1 MTNKTNRIMKT
12 MRIYA
17 MLALLMMVGGVLQA
31 QTFGE
36 FYSFTGW
43 TYPAYGGGRRCLAH
57 FTEHGKKVELPYVYD
72 ETPGDMSIGTLID
85 DATPGVIYNN
95 DWGETNKLYRS
106 TDYGFTWEP
115 IDDVTSASD
124 EYWTFKNAPGVLLKR
139 NMDPVEMR
147 ISYDYGSH
155 FETLDVPAFYMNN
168 VAGWNVGEFFKEDL
182 SEEFWSYYLT
192 YSSDFNQTADT
203 VFYSDSGYFEM
214 TAGAN
219 EGELY
224 TYYRSYYEAGWMS
237 KYTLYFSPD
246 YGQHNQMLM
255 TIDSLDDGWI
265 TNMYWEFVAD
275 DEPGVFYSII
285 RDAAFYSP
293 ATGADS
299 KLWID
304 YYRDYGETL
313 VTTYFHH
320 FTAMPDWFDHHTPV
334 MDCEVTGCDQNSVAL
349 RWNEPELKP
358 DEVLVGYQV
367 YRGDDLI
374 SGDLITETEY
384 TDLYSGNG
392 RLKYHVLA
400 VYDDGETSKSYNIV
414 YCEQTDGVD
423 ENGGGTNVTV
433 YPNPANGVV
442 RIEGVVADEVRVYNA
457 LGQMVK
463 IVRRTNEIDVADLAD
478 GVYLVRIR
486 DKEGRIILEK
496 VMVR

>member
-1 MTNKTNRIMKT
+1 MKATRIT
-12 MRIYA
+12 TL
-17 MLALLMMVGGVLQA
+17 LALLLMVGGATMQA
-31 QTFGE
+31 QTYGE

-43 TYPAYGGGRRCLAH
+43 AYPAYGGGRRCLAH

-85 DATPGVIYNN
+85 DATPGVINNN
-95 DWGETNKLYRS
+95 DWGETDKLYRS

-155 FETLDVPAFYMNN
+155 FETLDIPAFYSYN
-168 VAGWNVGEFFKEDL
+168 VAGWNVGEFFKADYTDD
-182 SEEFWSYYLT
+182 WRYYLAH
-192 YSSDFNQTADT
+192 SLDFNQTADT

-224 TYYRSYYEAGWMS
+224 TYYRSYYETGWMS

-246 YGQHNQMLM
+246 YGRNNQMLM

-320 FTAMPDWFDHHTPV
+320 FTAMPDWFEHHSPV
-334 MDCEVTGCDQNSVAL
+334 MDCEIVSCGESSATL

-358 DEVLVGYQV
+358 DEVLVGYQI
-367 YRGDDLI
+367 YRGDNLISDLI
-374 SGDLITETEY
+374 SETEY
-384 TDLYSGNG
+384 TDPYSGNG

-400 VYDDGETSKSYNIV
+400 VYNDGETSKSYNIV

-423 ENGGGTNVTV
+423 ENEVGTAVII
-433 YPNPANGVV
+433 YPNPAKEKITIDGL
-442 RIEGVVADEVRVYNA
+442 EATEVLVYNTF
-457 LGQMVK
+457 GQLVK
-463 IVRRTNEIDVADLAD
+463 TVRDANEIPVSGLPQ
-478 GVYLVRIR
+478 GVYLLRIA
-486 DKEGRIILEK
+486 DAEGRNHVARVIVK
-496 VMVR
+496 G

>member
-1 MTNKTNRIMKT
+1 MKAT
-12 MRIYA
+12 RLYTL
-17 MLALLMMVGGVLQA
+17 LALLLMAGGMMQA

-43 TYPAYGGGRRCLAH
+43 AYPAYGGGRRCLTH
-57 FTEHGKKVELPYVYD
+57 FTEHGNKVELPYVYD

-85 DATPGVIYNN
+85 DATPGVIYNK

-115 IDDVTSASD
+115 IDDLTDISD
-124 EYWTFKNAPGVLLKR
+124 EYWTFKDAPGVLLKR
-139 NMDPVEMR
+139 KTNPEELK

-155 FETLDVPAFYMNN
+155 FETLDIPAFYSYN
-168 VAGWNVGEFFKEDL
+168 VAGWNVGEFFKADYTDD
-182 SEEFWSYYLT
+182 WRYYLAH
-192 YSSDFNQTADT
+192 SLDFNQTADT

-214 TAGAN
+214 VAGAN

-224 TYYRSYYEAGWMS
+224 TYYRSYYDTGWMS
-237 KYTLYFSPD
+237 KYTLYFSSD
-246 YGQHNQMLM
+246 YGRNNQMLM
-255 TIDSLDDGWI
+255 TIDSLDDGWN

-285 RDAAFYSP
+285 RDAVFYNP

-299 KLWID
+299 KIWIN

-334 MDCEVTGCDQNSVAL
+334 MDCEVTGCNQNSIAL

-358 DEVLVGYQV
+358 DEVLVGYKV
-367 YRGDDLI
+367 YKGDDLI
-374 SGDLITETEY
+374 SDLITETEY

-392 RLKYHVLA
+392 RLEYHVLA
-400 VYDDGETSKSYNIV
+400 VYSDGETSKSYNIV
-414 YCEQTDGVD
+414 YCEQSDGVD
-423 ENGGGTNVTV
+423 EKGGGTVVAV

-442 RIEGVVADEVRVYNA
+442 RIEGVEVDEVRVYNA
-457 LGQMVK
+457 LGQLVK
-463 IVRRTNEIDVADLAD
+463 TVQNANEINVSDLMEGIYLLRITAADGECYTNRVAVRR
-478 GVYLVRIR
+478 
-486 DKEGRIILEK
+486 
-496 VMVR
+496 

>member
-1 MTNKTNRIMKT
+1 
-12 MRIYA
+12 
-17 MLALLMMVGGVLQA
+17 
-31 QTFGE
+31 
-36 FYSFTGW
+36 
-43 TYPAYGGGRRCLAH
+43 
-57 FTEHGKKVELPYVYD
+57 
-72 ETPGDMSIGTLID
+72 
-85 DATPGVIYNN
+85 
-95 DWGETNKLYRS
+95 
-106 TDYGFTWEP
+106 
-115 IDDVTSASD
+115 
-124 EYWTFKNAPGVLLKR
+124 
-139 NMDPVEMR
+139 
-147 ISYDYGSH
+147 
-155 FETLDVPAFYMNN
+155 
-168 VAGWNVGEFFKEDL
+168 
-182 SEEFWSYYLT
+182 
-192 YSSDFNQTADT
+192 
-203 VFYSDSGYFEM
+203 
-214 TAGAN
+214 
-219 EGELY
+219 
-224 TYYRSYYEAGWMS
+224 MS

-285 RDAAFYSP
+285 RDAAFYNP

-299 KLWID
+299 KIWIN

-320 FTAMPDWFDHHTPV
+320 FTAMPDWFDHQSPV
-334 MDCEVTGCDQNSVAL
+334 MDCEITGCDQNSVTL

-423 ENGGGTNVTV
+423 ENGGGTVIAV
-433 YPNPANGVV
+433 YPNPASGVV
-442 RIEGVVADEVRVYNA
+442 RIEGVEAEEVGIYND
-457 LGQMVK
+457 LGQVVK
-463 IVRRTNEIDVADLAD
+463 RVWNSNEICVEGLAE

-486 DKEGRIILEK
+486 DGEGRIFMEK

>member
-1 MTNKTNRIMKT
+1 MKKTGLYIL
-12 MRIYA
+12 
-17 MLALLMMVGGVLQA
+17 LALLLMAGGVTMQG
-31 QTFGE
+31 QETKRPSCGE

-43 TYPAYGGGRRCLAH
+43 TYPNYAGGRKCLAH

-72 ETPGDMSIGTLID
+72 ETPGTMSIIQLID
-85 DATPGVIYNN
+85 DATPGVIYNK

-106 TDYGFTWEP
+106 TDYGFTWES
-115 IDDVTSASD
+115 IDELTDFSD
-124 EYWTFKNAPGVLLKR
+124 EYWTFKDAPGVLLKR
-139 NMDPVEMR
+139 KTNSEELR

-155 FETLDVPAFYMNN
+155 FETLDIPTFYSYN
-168 VAGWNVGEFFKEDL
+168 VAGWNVGEFFKEDYTDD
-182 SEEFWSYYLT
+182 WVYYLAH
-192 YSSDFNQTADT
+192 SLDFNQTADT
-203 VFYSDSGYFEM
+203 MFYPDSGYFEM
-214 TAGAN
+214 AAGAN

-224 TYYRSYYEAGWMS
+224 TYYRSYYDIGWMS
-237 KYTLYFSPD
+237 KYTLYFSSD
-246 YGQHNQMLM
+246 YGRNNQMLM

-320 FTAMPDWFDHHTPV
+320 FTAMPDWFDHHSPV
-334 MDCEVTGCDQNSVAL
+334 MDCEITGCDQNSVAL

-374 SGDLITETEY
+374 GDLITETEY
-384 TDLYSGNG
+384 TDFYSGNG

-400 VYDDGETSKSYNIV
+400 VYSDGETSKSYNIV

-423 ENGGGTNVTV
+423 ENGDGAGVTV
-433 YPNPANGVV
+433 FPNPVNGVV
-442 RIEGVVADEVRVYNA
+442 HIEGFDADEVRVYNA

-463 IVRRTNEIDVADLAD
+463 TVKNSNEVSLEGLSQ
-478 GVYLVRIR
+478 GVYLLRIR
-486 DKEGRIILEK
+486 DEEGRSFGARIIVK
-496 VMVR
+496 

>member
-1 MTNKTNRIMKT
+1 MKT
-12 MRIYA
+12 TRFYI
-17 MLALLMMVGGVLQA
+17 MLALLMMAGGATMQA

-43 TYPAYGGGRRCLAH
+43 TYPAYGGGRRCLTH

-72 ETPGDMSIGTLID
+72 ETPGDMSIGMLID

-115 IDDVTSASD
+115 IDDATSASD

-155 FETLDVPAFYMNN
+155 FETLEVPAFYMNN
-168 VAGWNVGEFFKEDL
+168 IAGWNVGEFFKEDL

-237 KYTLYFSPD
+237 KYTLYFSSD
-246 YGQHNQMLM
+246 YGRNNQMLM

-320 FTAMPDWFDHHTPV
+320 FTAMPDWFDHHSPV
-334 MDCEVTGCDQNSVAL
+334 MDCEITGCDQNSVTL

-423 ENGGGTNVTV
+423 ENGGGTVIAV
-433 YPNPANGVV
+433 YPNPASGVV
-442 RIEGVVADEVRVYNA
+442 RIEGVEAEEVGIYND
-457 LGQMVK
+457 LGQVVK
-463 IVRRTNEIDVADLAD
+463 RVWNSNEICVEGLVE

-486 DKEGRIILEK
+486 DKEGRIFLEK